1 MGRRIIKQRGE
12 QLVKAA
18 VITKPNE
25 IEIQNFSKPKVA
37 DDAILV
43 KIKACG
49 VCGTDVHIFR
59 GHQKTTPFP
68 LIPGHEFSGVVEEL
82 GKNANESLVVH
93 SGELAEG
100 DIVTVVPGLPCG
112 RCYYCK
118 NMPHYP
124 NLCTSRLVYGGSRT
138 SKNPPH
144 LYGGFAEYIY
154 IEPQSWVYKLPKG
167 MPFEVGALAE
177 PMAVATRALERAF
190 MPGIPFAGKG
200 FGIGATVLVQGA
212 GPIGLLT
219 IAAAKVAGAGKV
231 IVIDRVDQRLRMAKR
246 MGADEI
252 VDMREFKTPQDRVKR
267 VLELTHGVG
276 ADVVVECAGVPAAL
290 PEGIEMTRRAGKYVE
305 VGHFTDPGGV
315 EIRPH
320 MICFKDIDLLGSWVY
335 PLTQFRSSLAVLNSG
350 RFPFVELFTHKF
362 KIDDAQKAIEVSEK
376 GECIKALIMP

>member
-1 MGRRIIKQRGE
+1 M
-12 QLVKAA
+12 VKAA

-100 DIVTVVPGLPCG
+100 DVVTVVPGLPCG

-154 IEPQSWVYKLPKG
+154 IEPQSWVYKLPNG

-177 PMAVATRALERAF
+177 PMAVATRALERA
-190 MPGIPFAGKG
+190 GKG
-200 FGIGATVLVQGA
+200 FGIVTTVLVQGA
-212 GPIGLLT
+212 GPIGLLA
-219 IAAAKVAGAGKV
+219 IAAAKVAGAGEV

-246 MGADEI
+246 MGADEV
-252 VDMREFKTPQDRVKR
+252 VDMREFKTPQERIKR

-276 ADVVVECAGVPAAL
+276 
-290 PEGIEMTRRAGKYVE
+290 
-305 VGHFTDPGGV
+305 
-315 EIRPH
+315 
-320 MICFKDIDLLGSWVY
+320 
-335 PLTQFRSSLAVLNSG
+335 
-350 RFPFVELFTHKF
+350 
-362 KIDDAQKAIEVSEK
+362 
-376 GECIKALIMP
+376 